1 MTKFY
6 LSFFK
11 NQKEKNKT
19 KQTQRERNKKQKGK
33 LDIYRLLVT
42 RSTGL

>member
-19 KQTQRERNKKQKGK
+19 KQTQKEGNKKQKGK
-33 LDIYRLLVT
+33 LDI
-42 RSTGL
+42 

>member
-11 NQKEKNKT
+11 NQKEKKT
-19 KQTQRERNKKQKGK
+19 KTNREREIRNK
-33 LDIYRLLVT
+33 REN
-42 RSTGL
+42 